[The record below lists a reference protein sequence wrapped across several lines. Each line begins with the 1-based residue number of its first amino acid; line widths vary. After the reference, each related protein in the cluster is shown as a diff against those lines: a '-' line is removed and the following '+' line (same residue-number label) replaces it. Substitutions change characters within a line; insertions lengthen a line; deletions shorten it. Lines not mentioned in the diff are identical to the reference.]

1 MLLTCKAGTLQES
14 SDKQTGVDK
23 EFFSLFT
30 MTDENFSW
38 LLDKNIQTYCSDPTE
53 VDKGDRGFID
63 SNQIHHVNGYFYGNL
78 PGLEMCLGDSVSWHL
93 AGIGNEVDAHTGKL
107 NDVMGG

>member
-38 LLDKNIQTYCSDPTE
+38 LLDKNIQTYCSDPTG

-63 SNQIHHVNGYFYGNL
+63 SNQMHHVNGYFYGNL